1 MVTLYDYL
9 AYKTPNE
16 AYQVMIDSGLD
27 LPNPRSSK
35 QLANMLKRF
44 VRKGGEDAIR
54 ALAQIHP
61 DKDLIESLNVEKV
74 KEQNK
79 DFGENN
85 IDKVTLNADGG
96 CGCGG
101 HKHCGCGG
109 HSDCGCGGGCKCNE
123 KNDSQEL
130 NFCPSCSLAFDGKM
144 SRRSNANFAYF
155 NADGATNN
163 NNSGGMLQ
171 SRAHEI
177 LIGVGVLG
185 IAVALIIKASK

>member
-101 HKHCGCGG
+101 GCKCG
-109 HSDCGCGGGCKCNE
+109 SNCKCNE
-123 KNDSQEL
+123 KSDSQQL
-130 NFCPSCSLAFDGKM
+130 NFCPSCSLAFDGRIA
-144 SRRSNANFAYF
+144 SRSNANFAYF
-155 NADGATNN
+155 NTDGATTNSNN
-163 NNSGGMLQ
+163 NTGGLLQ

>member
-16 AYQVMIDSGLD
+16 AYQVMVDSGLD
-27 LPNPRSSK
+27 VPYPRSSK

-44 VRKGGEDAIR
+44 VRKGGDDAIR

-61 DKDLIESLNVEKV
+61 DKDLIESLNVENI

-85 IDKVTLNADGG
+85 VDKISLNADGG

-101 HKHCGCGG
+101 
-109 HSDCGCGGGCKCNE
+109 GCKCGSDCKCKSNTDE
-123 KNDSQEL
+123 SNL
-130 NFCPSCSLAFDGKM
+130 NFCPSCSLAFDG
-144 SRRSNANFAYF
+144 RGGRNRNSNGFMYF
-155 NADGATNN
+155 NANGDTNT
-163 NNSGGMLQ
+163 SGLLQ

-177 LIGVGVLG
+177 LIGVGVIG
-185 IAVALIIKASK
+185 IAVALIIKATK

>member
-44 VRKGGEDAIR
+44 VRKGGEEAIR

-96 CGCGG
+96 CGCG
-101 HKHCGCGG
+101 
-109 HSDCGCGGGCKCNE
+109 CGGGCKCGSNCKCNE
-123 KNDSQEL
+123 KSDSQQL
-130 NFCPSCSLAFDGKM
+130 NFCPSCSLAFDGRM
-144 SRRSNANFAYF
+144 GNRQNASFAYF

-163 NNSGGMLQ
+163 NTGGLLQ

-185 IAVALIIKASK
+185 IAVALIIKATK